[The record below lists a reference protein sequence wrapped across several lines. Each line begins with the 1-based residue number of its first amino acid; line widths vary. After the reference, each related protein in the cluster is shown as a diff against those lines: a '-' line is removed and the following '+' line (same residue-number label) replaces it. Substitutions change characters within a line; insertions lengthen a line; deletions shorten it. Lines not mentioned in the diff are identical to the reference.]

1 MSWEKV
7 KVPAS
12 ILNPSFILF
21 KKYWTLS
28 DFLNIDSNNILYFIS
43 FFWQLSPLKTRIDTY
58 RIRTKLLLNHQQI
71 ESLQYMYFLL
81 FLR

>member
-28 DFLNIDSNNILYFIS
+28 DFFNIDSNNKLYFIS
-43 FFWQLSPLKTRIDTY
+43 FFWLAQSFENANSYVPY
-58 RIRTKLLLNHQQI
+58 SNQI
-71 ESLQYMYFLL
+71 TT
-81 FLR
+81 